1 MRMTPTPRAGADD
14 WNDALN
20 DTRAAF
26 RDDPSGEVVVFL
38 AALAAI
44 VLALAGWVTVL
55 LLSGVAP

>member
-1 MRMTPTPRAGADD
+1 MTPTPRAGADD
-14 WNDALN
+14 WNDAMA
-20 DTRAAF
+20 DTRQAF

-44 VLALAGWVTVL
+44 VLALAAWVTVL